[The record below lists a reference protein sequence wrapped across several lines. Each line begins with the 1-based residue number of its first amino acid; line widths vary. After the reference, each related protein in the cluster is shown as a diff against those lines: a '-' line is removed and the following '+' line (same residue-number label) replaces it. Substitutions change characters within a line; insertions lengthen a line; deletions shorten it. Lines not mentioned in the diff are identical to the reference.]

1 MRPSFRGELKEFR
14 VGAELL
20 SMQTS
25 LRGVCSSLL
34 GGEERMGAEEVTEE
48 QQELER
54 SLGTGLW
61 ETELERRTSPR

>member
-1 MRPSFRGELKEFR
+1 
-14 VGAELL
+14 
-20 SMQTS
+20 MQTS